1 MRARP
6 VCILASLVFVLG
18 RGRWRSSIGEREREL
33 SQSERRTREVE
44 KHVSSHLER
53 ASSARECAC
62 PTPRRSPWIVVEFS
76 GAHPP
81 GKVKTE

>member
-53 ASSARECAC
+53 ASARAC
-62 PTPRRSPWIVVEFS
+62 PPTPRRSPRIVVEFS
-76 GAHPP
+76 SAHPP